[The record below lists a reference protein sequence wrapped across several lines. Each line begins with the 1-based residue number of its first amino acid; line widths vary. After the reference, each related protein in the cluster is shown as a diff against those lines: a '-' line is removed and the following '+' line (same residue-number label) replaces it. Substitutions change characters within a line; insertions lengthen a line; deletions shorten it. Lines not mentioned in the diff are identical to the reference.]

1 MNENKIIIGMVYR
14 HYKGNDY
21 VVLAVGRNSENPDEE
36 LVVYQ
41 GLYTDE
47 KYGKNPTWIRP
58 EKMFLEK
65 VVINGKKIPRFKLL
79 K

>member
-14 HYKGNDY
+14 HYKGSDY
-21 VVLAVGRNSENPDEE
+21 VVLALGRNSENPDEE

-47 KYGKNPTWIRP
+47 KFGENPIWIRP
-58 EKMFLEK
+58 KKMFLKK
-65 VVINGKKIPRFKLL
+65 VIVNGKKISRFEPIK
-79 K
+79 

>member
-1 MNENKIIIGMVYR
+1 MEKDKIIIGMVYR

-21 VVLAVGRNSENPDEE
+21 VVLTVGRNSENPDEE

-47 KYGKNPTWIRP
+47 KYGENPTWIRP
-58 EKMFLEK
+58 KRMFFEK
-65 VVINGKKIPRFKLL
+65 VTVNCKKIDRFKKL
-79 K
+79 